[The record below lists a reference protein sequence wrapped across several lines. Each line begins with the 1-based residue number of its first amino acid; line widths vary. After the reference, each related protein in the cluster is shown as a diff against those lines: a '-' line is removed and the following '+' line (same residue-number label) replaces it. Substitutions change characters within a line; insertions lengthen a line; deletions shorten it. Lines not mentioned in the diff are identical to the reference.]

1 MAAAVYQIVGKIVI
15 ICIVSKCNQ
24 VLKQHTQ
31 HMQTA
36 LSAGAVYLKIA
47 CRTTVQNFCTN
58 HYAIQFTYIL
68 NAAETSV
75 CLLFCAYMEF
85 SLNILSA
92 HAFPQ
97 NNDLGIA
104 SAMLYCLS

>member
-15 ICIVSKCNQ
+15 ICIVSKCNK

-31 HMQTA
+31 HMRTA
-36 LSAGAVYLKIA
+36 LSAGAIYLE
-47 CRTTVQNFCTN
+47 TTVQNFCTN
-58 HYAIQFTYIL
+58 HYATQFTYIL

-97 NNDLGIA
+97 NNDLGTA
-104 SAMLYCLS
+104 NAMLYCLS